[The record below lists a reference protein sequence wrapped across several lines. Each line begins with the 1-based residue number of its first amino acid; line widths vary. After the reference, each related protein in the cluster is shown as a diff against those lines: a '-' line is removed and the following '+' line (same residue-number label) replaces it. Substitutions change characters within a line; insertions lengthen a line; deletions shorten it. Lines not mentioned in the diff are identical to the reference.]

1 MTSMVLQYPAI
12 PGAAPVVGAPGF
24 KAGPVTPAPQLPLP
38 PRPPAPGGPRR
49 SRRWLGVAA
58 VVVAGLAVAGGAFA
72 AGRGTAPTPAATV
85 KTVEVPGVPVA
96 QAFTD
101 ADVTWCREYNIAS
114 SRIVDETKAA
124 GLPSNVAA
132 RDLPASAWTADERAE
147 NQRFVEYLGRWD
159 AGLADLQSR
168 VTHPTLKLLLDS
180 MVAADGKLAS
190 ALAGGTYAPSDYSYF
205 RDGSAA
211 SGALGETCERLQP

>member
-1 MTSMVLQYPAI
+1 MTSMVLQYPAV
-12 PGAAPVVGAPGF
+12 PGAAQSFGAPGF
-24 KAGPVTPAPQLPLP
+24 GAAPTAPAPQLPP
-38 PRPPAPGGPRR
+38 PPAPRGPRR
-49 SRRWLGVAA
+49 GRRWLVVGAVA
-58 VVVAGLAVAGGAFA
+58 VAGLALAGGAFA
-72 AGRGTAPTPAATV
+72 AGRGTAPTPAATA

-96 QAFTD
+96 QEFTD
-101 ADVTWCREYNIAS
+101 ADVAWCREYNIAS

-132 RDLPASAWTADERAE
+132 RDLPASAWTTEERVA

-168 VTHPTLKLLLDS
+168 ATHPTLKLLLDS

-190 ALAGGTYAPSDYSYF
+190 VLAGGTYAPSDYSYF